1 MTMDRSRLTLDSRQI
16 CIQMDQLANQ
26 SLAEA
31 DVTGVQA
38 HALLYILR
46 HSEMGTSV
54 TALHQASGYSK
65 ATISNIIKRLR
76 EKGYVLVESCREDDR
91 RRLLFS
97 TEKGRHVQRF
107 LEDSIRDAEEWL
119 YRGFSSQELST
130 LDHLQKR
137 MLQNL
142 SQYQTCIQKEA
153 STT

>member
-1 MTMDRSRLTLDSRQI
+1 
-16 CIQMDQLANQ
+16 
-26 SLAEA
+26 
-31 DVTGVQA
+31 
-38 HALLYILR
+38 
-46 HSEMGTSV
+46 MG
-54 TALHQASGYSK
+54 H
-65 ATISNIIKRLR
+65 
-76 EKGYVLVESCREDDR
+76 DR

-97 TEKGRHVQRF
+97 TEKGRQVQRF

>member
-65 ATISNIIKRLR
+65 ATISNIIKRL
-76 EKGYVLVESCREDDR
+76 
-91 RRLLFS
+91 LLFS
-97 TEKGRHVQRF
+97 TEKGRQVQRF